1 VNGID
6 EEEEQ
11 EEESMRLTMNTLVS
25 ATGTWDVKRVKTTG
39 TVPVGVEGASYA
51 HRRASQTEGAS
62 ASQRETSTPTN
73 VSTTRAV
80 TFAFGGATRQGK
92 LTNDVHVLDCET
104 KVWIKLATK
113 GEKPSPRMGQ
123 AMALREGRLF
133 VHGGRSVKV
142 SGGERGKKNADDALE
157 DEYLADAYE
166 LNLHSLTW
174 RQVTMKGGAPSPRAF
189 HTINALS
196 AMLVCFGGDNGKEF
210 LSETHYM
217 RYSDEKWRQ
226 ADLNESRDDE
236 RSTVCWPNE
245 RACHTATSLLDGD
258 TVIVF
263 GGIGKNSVALGD
275 TWSWSAS
282 ELRWTPLE
290 PPSRQPE
297 GRFMHAATTVGDGLA
312 IYGGMALT
320 TKGANSKIYQV
331 FDHMYILTGL
341 QLMAHPMW
349 QDARS
354 EGATKQSLLETR
366 DKNNATKE
374 CEPSPPP
381 IDSRRSFSQDN
392 PENLPPKKK
401 LSAAVKILRKSSG
414 ASSDLGSAPSVTIQ
428 EVEEA
433 MKATPHKAPTKQEVP
448 PPKPSSKSVAE
459 TKKLAQAK
467 AKNSKGRDVAGKV
480 SLSVQVSTDS
490 RMETERAA
498 GKTEIPLPGVKLA
511 PPDDADEP
519 TESAPSSVVP
529 KESVLVPG
537 VKPAPPDDEDDEG
550 DMLIDGKS
558 TPSPPVESA
567 PPKRGMP
574 IPGVRLAPVNDDEW
588 EELDPD
594 QRMPSVETSAD
605 EDGSLPDLPPFT
617 FEWVTSED
625 GLYSIM
631 IDKSNGRELRRIPLP
646 PELALFKVPDDVSKS
661 VAPER
666 SQATP
671 KPVKQHRSDYSEEER
686 RLAISFFETFELN
699 KHAPRY
705 DGLDPASVT
714 KEIEKAWR
722 ELGMDEKEEWYEMS
736 RGPPSSRKK
745 MRTDTE
751 EIDDE
756 ERAWEEAIKVTRAQA
771 NMQVR
776 AEMAHNA
783 GIANFRGADTSL
795 LGEHVTGVVTGGFD
809 AGYFATMRLQG
820 PDGPQNYRAVL
831 FSPVLCSQ
839 RVVTTEEGQKE
850 PLIVMPSYCIPGT
863 SSSVARN
870 IVFTRKNENTGR
882 IHAES
887 VWGRPL
893 CVRTNASSADPSGG
907 LRVVSSAGDPV
918 VLTEDVTRARIADD
932 LD

>member
-1 VNGID
+1 MNGID

-354 EGATKQSLLETR
+354 EGATKQSSLEAR

-511 PPDDADEP
+511 PPDGADEP

-529 KESVLVPG
+529 KESVPVPG

-550 DMLIDGKS
+550 DMPIDGKS

-820 PDGPQNYRAVL
+820 PDGPQNYRAIL

-918 VLTEDVTRARIADD
+918 VLTEHVTQARIADD

>member
-1 VNGID
+1 
-6 EEEEQ
+6 
-11 EEESMRLTMNTLVS
+11 MRLTMNTLVS

-918 VLTEDVTRARIADD
+918 VLTEHVTRARIADD

>member
-1 VNGID
+1 MNGID

-820 PDGPQNYRAVL
+820 PDGPQNYRAIL

-850 PLIVMPSYCIPGT
+850 PLIVMPSYCVPGT

-918 VLTEDVTRARIADD
+918 VLTEHVTQARIADD

>member
-1 VNGID
+1 
-6 EEEEQ
+6 
-11 EEESMRLTMNTLVS
+11 
-25 ATGTWDVKRVKTTG
+25 
-39 TVPVGVEGASYA
+39 
-51 HRRASQTEGAS
+51 
-62 ASQRETSTPTN
+62 
-73 VSTTRAV
+73 
-80 TFAFGGATRQGK
+80 
-92 LTNDVHVLDCET
+92 
-104 KVWIKLATK
+104 
-113 GEKPSPRMGQ
+113 
-123 AMALREGRLF
+123 
-133 VHGGRSVKV
+133 
-142 SGGERGKKNADDALE
+142 
-157 DEYLADAYE
+157 
-166 LNLHSLTW
+166 
-174 RQVTMKGGAPSPRAF
+174 
-189 HTINALS
+189 
-196 AMLVCFGGDNGKEF
+196 
-210 LSETHYM
+210 
-217 RYSDEKWRQ
+217 
-226 ADLNESRDDE
+226 
-236 RSTVCWPNE
+236 
-245 RACHTATSLLDGD
+245 
-258 TVIVF
+258 
-263 GGIGKNSVALGD
+263 
-275 TWSWSAS
+275 
-282 ELRWTPLE
+282 
-290 PPSRQPE
+290 
-297 GRFMHAATTVGDGLA
+297 
-312 IYGGMALT
+312 
-320 TKGANSKIYQV
+320 
-331 FDHMYILTGL
+331 
-341 QLMAHPMW
+341 
-349 QDARS
+349 
-354 EGATKQSLLETR
+354 
-366 DKNNATKE
+366 
-374 CEPSPPP
+374 
-381 IDSRRSFSQDN
+381 
-392 PENLPPKKK
+392 
-401 LSAAVKILRKSSG
+401 
-414 ASSDLGSAPSVTIQ
+414 
-428 EVEEA
+428 
-433 MKATPHKAPTKQEVP
+433 
-448 PPKPSSKSVAE
+448 
-459 TKKLAQAK
+459 
-467 AKNSKGRDVAGKV
+467 
-480 SLSVQVSTDS
+480 
-490 RMETERAA
+490 
-498 GKTEIPLPGVKLA
+498 
-511 PPDDADEP
+511 
-519 TESAPSSVVP
+519 VVP
-529 KESVLVPG
+529 KESVPVPG

-550 DMLIDGKS
+550 DMPIDGKS

-918 VLTEDVTRARIADD
+918 VLTEHVTRARIADD

>member
-1 VNGID
+1 MNGID

-354 EGATKQSLLETR
+354 EGATKQSSLETR

-519 TESAPSSVVP
+519 TESAVVP
-529 KESVLVPG
+529 KESVPVPG

-550 DMLIDGKS
+550 DMPIDGKS

-850 PLIVMPSYCIPGT
+850 PLIVMPSYCVPGT